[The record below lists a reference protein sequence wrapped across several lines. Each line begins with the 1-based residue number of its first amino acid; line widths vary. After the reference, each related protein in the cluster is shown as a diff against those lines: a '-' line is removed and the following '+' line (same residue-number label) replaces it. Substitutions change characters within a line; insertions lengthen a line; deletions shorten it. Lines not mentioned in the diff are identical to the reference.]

1 MYVWTRKEIA
11 EAFDVSRATPHY
23 WIHNYGPDSNH
34 PFPEPVAR
42 LQVGSAGTTNW
53 GMHQFVY
60 DPGEVQQWFAGLAD
74 AKAERMSIAQSV
86 PNRKNRTPARVD
98 NLQIA
103 VEAVAELRSAMAV
116 LVATRIELVALQE
129 EVGALASLQRNT

>member
-42 LQVGSAGTTNW
+42 LQVGDGGTTNW
-53 GMHQFVY
+53 GMHQFVF

-74 AKAERMSIAQSV
+74 AKAERMSIAQ
-86 PNRKNRTPARVD
+86 RKGRTPARVD

-116 LVATRIELVALQE
+116 LVATRSELVALQE
-129 EVGALASLQRNT
+129 EVGALASLQKNW

>member
-1 MYVWTRKEIA
+1 
-11 EAFDVSRATPHY
+11 
-23 WIHNYGPDSNH
+23 
-34 PFPEPVAR
+34 
-42 LQVGSAGTTNW
+42 
-53 GMHQFVY
+53 MHQFVF
-60 DPGEVQQWFAGLAD
+60 DPGEVQRWFVGLAD

-86 PNRKNRTPARVD
+86 PNKKNRTPARMD

>member
-11 EAFDVSRATPHY
+11 EAFDVSLATPSN
-23 WIHNYGPDSNH
+23 WIACYGPDSNH

-42 LQVGSAGTTNW
+42 KQLGGNGNAVW
-53 GMHQFVY
+53 GQRQFVF
-60 DPGEVQQWFAGLAD
+60 DPGAVQQWFAGLAD
-74 AKAERMSIAQSV
+74 AKAERMSIAQ
-86 PNRKNRTPARVD
+86 RKSHTPTTTD

-116 LVATRIELVALQE
+116 LVATRSELVALRE
-129 EVGALASLQRNT
+129 EVGRA

>member
-34 PFPEPVAR
+34 PFPEPIAR
-42 LQVGSAGTTNW
+42 IQVGEGGTTNW

-74 AKAERMSIAQSV
+74 AKAERMSIAQ
-86 PNRKNRTPARVD
+86 RKGRTPARVD

-116 LVATRIELVALQE
+116 LVATRSELVALQE
-129 EVGALASLQRNT
+129 EVGALASLQKNW

>member
-23 WIHNYGPDSNH
+23 WIHNYDPDSNH

-74 AKAERMSIAQSV
+74 AKAERMSIAQ
-86 PNRKNRTPARVD
+86 RKGRTPARMD

-116 LVATRIELVALQE
+116 LVATRSELVALQE
-129 EVGALASLQRNT
+129 EVGALASLQKNW

>member
-42 LQVGSAGTTNW
+42 LQVGGNGTTNW
-53 GMHQFVY
+53 GMHQFVF

-74 AKAERMSIAQSV
+74 AKAERMSIAQ
-86 PNRKNRTPARVD
+86 RKGRTPARID

-116 LVATRIELVALQE
+116 LVATRSELVALQE
-129 EVGALASLQRNT
+129 EVGALASLQKNW

>member
-1 MYVWTRKEIA
+1 
-11 EAFDVSRATPHY
+11 
-23 WIHNYGPDSNH
+23 
-34 PFPEPVAR
+34 
-42 LQVGSAGTTNW
+42 
-53 GMHQFVY
+53 
-60 DPGEVQQWFAGLAD
+60 
-74 AKAERMSIAQSV
+74 MSIAQSV

>member
-23 WIHNYGPDSNH
+23 WIHNYGPDSAH

-74 AKAERMSIAQSV
+74 AKAERMSIAQ
-86 PNRKNRTPARVD
+86 RKGRTPARMD

-116 LVATRIELVALQE
+116 LVATRSELVALQE
-129 EVGALASLQRNT
+129 EIGALASLQRNT